1 LILTLP
7 FLHDGKNLVTEFKGK
22 NPVKWAITVVDNLF
36 KKQELIEN
44 TLLESNR
51 TECGTLSPARVE
63 KLRISMVKRFNLS
76 PVKASKWFE
85 EVKDHVNTKG
95 RNLKRKFKAQSNTTV

>member
-36 KKQELIEN
+36 KEQELI
-44 TLLESNR
+44 
-51 TECGTLSPARVE
+51 
-63 KLRISMVKRFNLS
+63 
-76 PVKASKWFE
+76 
-85 EVKDHVNTKG
+85 
-95 RNLKRKFKAQSNTTV
+95 

>member
-1 LILTLP
+1 M
-7 FLHDGKNLVTEFKGK
+7 HDGKNLVTEFKGK
-22 NPVKWAITVVDNLF
+22 NPVKWAITVVDHLF
-36 KKQELIEN
+36 TEEELREN

-51 TECGTLSPARVE
+51 TERGALSPARVE

-95 RNLKRKFKAQSNTTV
+95 RNLKRKFKAQLNTTGL